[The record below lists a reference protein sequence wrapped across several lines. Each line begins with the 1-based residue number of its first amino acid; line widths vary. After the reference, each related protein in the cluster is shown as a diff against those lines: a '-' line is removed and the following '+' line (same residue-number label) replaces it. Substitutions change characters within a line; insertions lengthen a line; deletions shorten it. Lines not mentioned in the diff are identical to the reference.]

1 MFVAG
6 NCHLHLLSKLI
17 QAVKSDH
24 GLFAFLVLHIGENII
39 GSILHGHTRLFLES
53 LEADKVIPHF
63 CLDPLGF
70 VGKFLIRGVLTV
82 RPCKSRLLFAV
93 QVNQAREM
101 FLQEKA
107 NDVIHLT

>member
-6 NCHLHLLSKLI
+6 NCQLHLLSKLI

-53 LEADKVIPHF
+53 LEADKVITSA
-63 CLDPLGF
+63 
-70 VGKFLIRGVLTV
+70 LIR
-82 RPCKSRLLFAV
+82 SALLGNFSSAV
-93 QVNQAREM
+93 S
-101 FLQEKA
+101 
-107 NDVIHLT
+107 